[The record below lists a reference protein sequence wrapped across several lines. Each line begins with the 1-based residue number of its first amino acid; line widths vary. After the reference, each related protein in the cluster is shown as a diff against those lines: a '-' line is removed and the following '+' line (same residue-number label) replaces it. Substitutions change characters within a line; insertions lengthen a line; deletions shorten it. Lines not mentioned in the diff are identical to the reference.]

1 MLKSLTLKSVYDSS
15 EHHLV
20 RELFLPLL
28 KQSRS
33 YRRGVGYFTSGW
45 LQEAAKGM
53 IEFADKGGRA
63 SVVTSPH
70 LEQRD
75 WEALKEAQEAKDD
88 GVVYEVIRGKVRD
101 LETTLREDVATALA
115 WLVADGVLTFKFA
128 IPKNRSGDFHDKFAI
143 FEDAAG
149 DRVAI
154 HGSYNDSTHGLL
166 NGESFSVFRSWEGQQ
181 SDYVSEHDRRFERLW
196 SGTNDFFTV
205 YDTTDAIRED
215 IVMLR
220 KDRPRPYRQPE
231 SVERRGISV
240 PSEIHLYPFQ
250 REAVDNWVEAGGR
263 GMFEMATGTGKTF
276 TALTAAAEL
285 SNRLG
290 KLTTVVS
297 APFNHLVDQWRDEAV
312 RFGFTPI
319 LCRESSAKWV
329 NTVRSRI
336 QDYNIGTRKN
346 LFLITTHAT
355 GSMPKFLSSVRALRG
370 DTLYVADE
378 VHYLGSPTFR
388 RSLLDTHKYRIGLS
402 ATPDRWFDEEGSTVL
417 RNYFGTVVGSMP
429 LERAIG
435 DFLTPYRYVPHTVPL
450 TRAEEERFATLSAE
464 IRSLSARLN
473 DAGSTARSHS
483 DREALKILLRRR
495 ADLVARAENKFPT
508 LERVLRQ
515 KLASDGADSIGHT
528 LVYCAPGEARVATS
542 LLARLGLRA
551 HEFVHTVPIDA
562 RTKILGQ
569 FEEGSLQVLVA
580 IKCLDEGVDIPA
592 TREAFFLASTSNPR
606 EFVQRRGR
614 ILRKHPGKE
623 RAVVHDMVVV
633 PPSRP
638 FTLQEDAET
647 ERILMR
653 KEMPRFAEFSSAA
666 ENEFEARERLFPLL
680 LELDLAHLLDLKP
693 WEAYHQYRRREE
705 HGA

>member
-1 MLKSLTLKSVYDSS
+1 MLKTLTLKSVYDSS

-28 KQSRS
+28 QQSRS

-53 IEFADKGGRA
+53 LEFAENGGSA
-63 SVVTSPH
+63 HVVTSPH

-75 WEALKEAQEAKDD
+75 WEALREAQEAKND
-88 GVVYEVIRGKVRD
+88 GAVYEVIRAKVYD
-101 LETTLREDVATALA
+101 LETALREDVASALA
-115 WLVADGVLTFKFA
+115 WLVADGVLNFKFA
-128 IPKNRSGDFHDKFAI
+128 IPKNRTGDFHDKFAI

-154 HGSYNDSTHGLL
+154 HGSYNDSIHGLL
-166 NGESFSVFRSWEGQQ
+166 NGESFSVFRSWEDQQ
-181 SDYVSEHDRRFERLW
+181 SDYVNEHARRFERLW
-196 SGTNDFFTV
+196 LGTNDFFSI

-215 IVMLR
+215 IVRLR
-220 KDRPRPYRQPE
+220 KGRPRPYKQPA
-231 SVERRGISV
+231 SVERRGIRV
-240 PSEIHLYPFQ
+240 PPEISLYPFQ
-250 REAVDNWVEAGGR
+250 REAVDKWVEAGGK

-276 TALTAAAEL
+276 TALAAAAEL

-290 KLTTVVS
+290 KLAVVVS

-319 LCRESSAKWV
+319 LCREGSAKWV
-329 NTVRSRI
+329 NSVRSRI
-336 QDYNIGTRKN
+336 QDYNVGARKK
-346 LFLITTHAT
+346 LFLITTHST
-355 GSMPKFLSSVRALRG
+355 GSMPKFLSSMRTLRG
-370 DTLYVADE
+370 DTLFVADE
-378 VHYLGSPTFR
+378 VHYLGSPKFR

-402 ATPDRWFDEEGSTVL
+402 ATPDRWFDEEGSILL
-417 RNYFGTVVGSMP
+417 RDYFGTTVGSMP

-450 TRAEEERFATLSAE
+450 TGGEEERFGTLSTE
-464 IRSLSARLN
+464 IRSLSARLEV
-473 DAGSTARSHS
+473 AGSTVRSHR

-508 LERVLRQ
+508 LERVLRR
-515 KLASDGADSIGHT
+515 KLASDGEDSIKHT
-528 LVYCAPGEARVATS
+528 LVYCAPGETPVATS
-542 LLARLGLRA
+542 LLAKLGLRA
-551 HEFVHTVPIDA
+551 REFVHTVPNDA
-562 RTKILGQ
+562 RTKILRQ
-569 FEEGSLQVLVA
+569 FEDGSLQVLVA

-592 TREAFFLASTSNPR
+592 TREAYFLASTSNPR

-623 RAVVHDMVVV
+623 RAIVHDMVVV
-633 PPSRP
+633 PPERVH
-638 FTLQEDAET
+638 TMQEDTET

-653 KEMPRFAEFSSAA
+653 KEMPRFAEFSAAA

-680 LELDLAHLLDLKP
+680 LELNLAHLLDLKP
-693 WEAYHQYRRREE
+693 WEVYHQYKRREE